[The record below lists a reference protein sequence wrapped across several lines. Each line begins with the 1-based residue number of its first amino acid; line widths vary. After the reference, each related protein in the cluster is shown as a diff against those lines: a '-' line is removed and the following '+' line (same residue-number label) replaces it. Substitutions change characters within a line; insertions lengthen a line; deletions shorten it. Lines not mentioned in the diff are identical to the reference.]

1 MRRAAL
7 ALALSIAACRS
18 SSSPLSRSSET
29 HVAPA
34 TVGDTGAGN
43 VAAAAAQTP
52 AAQEPA
58 AAPTTPVANNAV
70 PAANN
75 AAPVAAPSGVWQ
87 PPSAEALAAMPLAR
101 RMELSVVPFDD
112 ATTAHVRAIFAEG
125 ARRGLRGDVF
135 AKLGD
140 SITESASFLKDIGH
154 GWYELGPWSRLEP
167 VVRYFRRRSFTGDA
181 ENNSF
186 SRASGSATAGWTT
199 NALLAADGH
208 CPVEI
213 ELDATHAAFAIMMI
227 GTNDAERSTAQVFER
242 NLREL
247 VSRVEA
253 RKVVLVLSTIPDQ
266 LSSEEAGRRGLEIN
280 TVIRRVAAE
289 NHVPLLDY
297 WAAMQ
302 GLPHHGI
309 DPDNVHPSVYESANH
324 NVAAG
329 IFTDVAL
336 RAGYNVRNLTTLL
349 MLERLMRTLD
359 LR

>member
-1 MRRAAL
+1 MRRAAF
-7 ALALSIAACRS
+7 AIALSIAACRS
-18 SSSPLSRSSET
+18 SSAPPSRSPET
-29 HVAPA
+29 HVAPVA
-34 TVGDTGAGN
+34 VRDAD
-43 VAAAAAQTP
+43 AAAPPTAAPLTAAQAP
-52 AAQEPA
+52 AATAPAPA
-58 AAPTTPVANNAV
+58 AAPSSA
-70 PAANN
+70 
-75 AAPVAAPSGVWQ
+75 WQ
-87 PPSAEALAAMPLAR
+87 PPSAEELAAMPLAR
-101 RMELSVVPFDD
+101 RMELSIVPFDD
-112 ATTAHVRAIFAEG
+112 ATAAHARAVFAAG

-167 VVRYFRRRSFTGDA
+167 VVRYFRRHSFTGDA

-213 ELDATHAAFAIMMI
+213 ELDATRASIAVMMI
-227 GTNDAERSTAQVFER
+227 GTNDAERSTVQVFER

-253 RKVVLVLSTIPDQ
+253 RSVVLVLSTIPDQ
-266 LSSEEAGRRGLEIN
+266 LSSDEAGRRGVEIN

-289 NHVPLLDY
+289 SHLPLIDY

-302 GLPHHGI
+302 GLPHRGI

-336 RAGYNVRNLTTLL
+336 RSGYNVRNLTALL